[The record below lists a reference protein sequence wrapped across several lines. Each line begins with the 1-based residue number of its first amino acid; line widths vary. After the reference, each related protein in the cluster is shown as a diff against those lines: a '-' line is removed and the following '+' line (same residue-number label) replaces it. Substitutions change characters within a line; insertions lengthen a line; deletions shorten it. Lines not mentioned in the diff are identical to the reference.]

1 LRSRG
6 SKKNGGQEKQA
17 LGRSRG
23 GFSTKIHGLCD
34 ALGNPLDFILTGG
47 EKADCKQAIPLIRNK
62 KYGALLADKG
72 YDTDAIVAHVTEGG
86 AVCVIPPKKNRKVQ
100 RDYDEELY
108 KERHK
113 VECMFGFFKH
123 YRRLFSRFEKVA
135 SRFQAFL
142 HFAAA
147 LQWLK

>member
-1 LRSRG
+1 M
-6 SKKNGGQEKQA
+6 
-17 LGRSRG
+17 
-23 GFSTKIHGLCD
+23 
-34 ALGNPLDFILTGG
+34 GNPLEFILTGG
-47 EKADCKQAIPLIRNK
+47 EKADCKQAIPLIKGK

-72 YDTDAIVAHVTEGG
+72 YDTDAIVAHVGEGG
-86 AVCVIPPKKNRKVQ
+86 ALCVIPPKKNRKSQ

-113 VECMFGFFKH
+113 IECMFGFFKH
-123 YRRLFSRFEKVA
+123 YRRLFSRFEKMA

-147 LQWLK
+147 LQWMK